1 MNAKLPD
8 FDEQQATPLRR
19 RRHPR
24 VMRHGWLLMLL
35 GFGGFVIWAAWAP
48 LDGGV
53 ALEGTVTSAGYRKL
67 VQPAVAGVV
76 MGLPV
81 RDGDDVRAGQVLV
94 ELDARAARAEA
105 LAARLHHTM
114 ARAAVVRLR
123 AEQRG
128 QDTLA
133 FPDTLSRAADSD
145 PALAAVLALQRELFE
160 NRRGALTARRK
171 RLEESLAGARARL
184 EGQQRLAETQH
195 QRLALMDQRLA
206 ALRPLAEGNYVP
218 RNRLLELRE
227 SRAGLEGDLAA
238 TEAAVRGARATL
250 GETRAE
256 LQGLEQEHR
265 RQVRQELAE
274 QELELARREEQ
285 LAVSGVREEQTRLRA
300 PVNGRIVGQTL
311 HTVGASVRPGDVLM
325 EILPADEPLWVDVR
339 VPVDRVDSVQAGQPV
354 ELMFTALNSS
364 RTPRLEGEMAR
375 VSADRLRDTDSGEPY
390 YSARVRV
397 PSEAVAGLRGAEIRP
412 GMPVQVF
419 ARTGERSLLNY
430 LFKPLIDRLPLALE
444 GT

>member
-1 MNAKLPD
+1 MNARMPHL
-8 FDEQQATPLRR
+8 DEQQVTPIRR
-19 RRHPR
+19 RPQHR
-24 VMRHGWLLMLL
+24 VMRHGWLLVLL
-35 GFGGFVIWAAWAP
+35 GFGGFLIWAAWAP

-76 MGLPV
+76 TQLHV
-81 RDGDDVRAGQVLV
+81 RDGDDVSADQVLV
-94 ELDARAARAEA
+94 ELDPRTVRAEA

-114 ARAAVVRLR
+114 ARAAVARLR

-128 QDTLA
+128 EATLA
-133 FPDTLSRAADSD
+133 FPVTLSGAADGD

-160 NRRGALTARRK
+160 NRRDALAARRQ

-184 EGQQRLAETQH
+184 EGQQRLAETQRH
-195 QRLALMDQRLA
+195 RLALMDQRLA
-206 ALRPLAEGNYVP
+206 ALRPLAEGDYVP

-250 GETRAE
+250 GETLAE
-256 LQGLEQEHR
+256 LAGLEQEHR

-285 LAVSGVREEQTRLRA
+285 LAVSGVHEEQTRLRA
-300 PVNGRIVGQTL
+300 PVAGRVVGQTL

-325 EILPADEPLWVDVR
+325 EILPAEEPLWVDVR
-339 VPVDRVDSVQAGQPV
+339 VPVDRVDSVRAGQAV

-364 RTPRLEGEMAR
+364 RTPRLEGEMAQ
-375 VSADRLRDTDSGEPY
+375 VSADRLRDADSGEPY

-397 PSEAVAGLRGAEIRP
+397 PPAALAGRLGAQIRS

-430 LFKPLIDRLPLALE
+430 LFKPLTDRLPLALE

>member
-1 MNAKLPD
+1 MNAKLPH
-8 FDEQQATPLRR
+8 FDEQQVTPLRR
-19 RRHPR
+19 RRRSR
-24 VMRHGWLLMLL
+24 VMRHGWLLVLL
-35 GFGGFVIWAAWAP
+35 GFGGFLLWAAWAP

-76 MGLPV
+76 TRLAV
-81 RDGDDVRAGQVLV
+81 HDGDDVDAGQVLV
-94 ELDARAARAEA
+94 ELDARTARAEA

-114 ARAAVVRLR
+114 ARAAVARLR

-128 QDTLA
+128 DDALA
-133 FPDTLSRAADSD
+133 FPDTLSRAANGD
-145 PALAAVLALQRELFE
+145 PALAAVLALQRELFD
-160 NRRGALTARRK
+160 NRRAALAARRQ

-184 EGQQRLAETQH
+184 EGQQRLAETQR

-206 ALRPLAEGNYVP
+206 ALRPLAEGDYVP

-238 TEAAVRGARATL
+238 TEAAVHGARATL

-256 LQGLEQEHR
+256 LAGLEQEHR
-265 RQVRQELAE
+265 RQVREELAE

-285 LAVSGVREEQTRLRA
+285 MAVSGVRQEQTRLRA
-300 PVNGRIVGQTL
+300 PVAGRIVGQAL
-311 HTVGASVRPGDVLM
+311 HTVGASVRPGEVLM
-325 EILPADEPLWVDVR
+325 EILPTDEPLWVDVR
-339 VPVDRVDSVQAGQPV
+339 VPVDRVDSVRAGQPV
-354 ELMFTALNSS
+354 ELMFTAFNSS
-364 RTPRLEGEMAR
+364 RTPRLDGEMAR
-375 VSADRLRDTDSGEPY
+375 VSADRLRDEDSGEPY

-397 PSEAVAGLRGAEIRP
+397 PPEAVAGLHGAEIRP

-430 LFKPLIDRLPLALE
+430 LFKPLADRLPLALE